1 MLEQLRLG
9 GRAQVVREGGADKHV
24 GRARGDVG
32 RVGNDS
38 EVRGLEVE
46 EVELGRTMSVLVIAE
61 LMYQVEC
68 LGTQAW
74 RILWST
80 KEIYASYL
88 IPEGSFP
95 EKLSLSD
102 SNS

>member
-24 GRARGDVG
+24 EGARGDVG
-32 RVGNDS
+32 RVGNGG
-38 EVRGLEVE
+38 EVGGLEVE
-46 EVELGRTMSVLVIAE
+46 EVELGRAMSVLVVAG
-61 LMYQVEC
+61 LRYQVEC
-68 LGTQAW
+68 LGTQAC

-80 KEIYASYL
+80 REIYASYL

-95 EKLSLSD
+95 EELSLSD